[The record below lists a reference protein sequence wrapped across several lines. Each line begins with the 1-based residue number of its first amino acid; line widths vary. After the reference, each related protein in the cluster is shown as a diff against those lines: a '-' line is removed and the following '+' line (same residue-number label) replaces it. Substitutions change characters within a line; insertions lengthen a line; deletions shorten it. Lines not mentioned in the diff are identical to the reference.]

1 MPNPFAKT
9 RKLHEPYAI
18 FINNQGWQWRV
29 LKTYK
34 QPSSEAKD
42 KFARWYVA
50 AVSPMTDMRWE
61 YGDTYAT
68 EIKNFGQLASADAE
82 WLELQVLRFFNLDW
96 LIASKVFYRLIH

>member
-9 RKLHEPYAI
+9 RQLHEPYAI

-50 AVSPMTDMRWE
+50 AISPMTDMRWE

-68 EIKNFGQLASADAE
+68 EIKNFGQLVSADSE
-82 WLELQVLRFFNLDW
+82 WLKAYSMTELEWAIMPISV
-96 LIASKVFYRLIH
+96 H

>member
-9 RKLHEPYAI
+9 RELHEPYAI

-50 AVSPMTDMRWE
+50 AVSHT
-61 YGDTYAT
+61 
-68 EIKNFGQLASADAE
+68 
-82 WLELQVLRFFNLDW
+82 
-96 LIASKVFYRLIH
+96 

>member
-50 AVSPMTDMRWE
+50 AVSPMTDMR
-61 YGDTYAT
+61 
-68 EIKNFGQLASADAE
+68 QLGVRRHLRYRNQELRSTSQRRFRMAQSVLNNLSA
-82 WLELQVLRFFNLDW
+82 R
-96 LIASKVFYRLIH
+96 R

>member
-18 FINNQGWQWRV
+18 FINNQGWEWRI

-50 AVSPMTDMRWE
+50 ATSPHM
-61 YGDTYAT
+61 GD
-68 EIKNFGQLASADAE
+68 GQLGVWRHLRYRNQELRSAC
-82 WLELQVLRFFNLDW
+82 
-96 LIASKVFYRLIH
+96 

>member
-18 FINNQGWQWRV
+18 FINNQGWEWRI

-50 AVSPMTDMRWE
+50 ATSPHMGEGNWE
-61 YGDTYAT
+61 YGDTYKE
-68 EIKNFGQLASADAE
+68 EIIRHRRLHTGTPE
-82 WLELQVLRFFNLDW
+82 WKE
-96 LIASKVFYRLIH
+96 AYA

>member
-18 FINNQGWQWRV
+18 FINNQGWQWRI

-50 AVSPMTDMRWE
+50 ATSPHMTERATGSMATPTLQKSRTSVSL
-61 YGDTYAT
+61 
-68 EIKNFGQLASADAE
+68 LAPI
-82 WLELQVLRFFNLDW
+82 QNG
-96 LIASKVFYRLIH
+96 SKRS

>member
-50 AVSPMTDMRWE
+50 AISPYDR
-61 YGDTYAT
+61 YAVGVWRHLRYRNQ
-68 EIKNFGQLASADAE
+68 ELRSAC
-82 WLELQVLRFFNLDW
+82 
-96 LIASKVFYRLIH
+96 

>member
-9 RKLHEPYAI
+9 RQLHEPYAI
-18 FINNQGWQWRV
+18 FINNQGWEWRV

-50 AVSPMTDMRWE
+50 ATSPHMGEGNWE

-68 EIKNFGQLASADAE
+68 EIKTSVSLLAPIQNGSKRTQL
-82 WLELQVLRFFNLDW
+82 
-96 LIASKVFYRLIH
+96 ISK

>member
-18 FINNQGWQWRV
+18 FINNQGWEWRI

-50 AVSPMTDMRWE
+50 ATSPMTWE
-61 YGDTYAT
+61 RVGVWRHLRYRNQ
-68 EIKNFGQLASADAE
+68 ELRSAC
-82 WLELQVLRFFNLDW
+82 
-96 LIASKVFYRLIH
+96 

>member
-50 AVSPMTDMRWE
+50 ATSPHMGEGNWE

-68 EIKNFGQLASADAE
+68 EIKNFGQLVSADSE
-82 WLELQVLRFFNLDW
+82 WIKAYPADIKIVKLNKGGLR
-96 LIASKVFYRLIH
+96 

>member
-9 RKLHEPYAI
+9 RQLHKPYAI

-50 AVSPMTDMRWE
+50 AISPMTDMRWE

-68 EIKNFGQLASADAE
+68 ERGSNELRALSLLAPISRMA
-82 WLELQVLRFFNLDW
+82 QSVLNVEGYFKF
-96 LIASKVFYRLIH
+96 

>member
-18 FINNQGWQWRV
+18 FINNQGWEWRI

-50 AVSPMTDMRWE
+50 AISPMTDMRWE

-68 EIKNFGQLASADAE
+68 EIKNFGQLASADSE
-82 WLELQVLRFFNLDW
+82 WLKAYSITSQHVD
-96 LIASKVFYRLIH
+96 KH

>member
-18 FINNQGWQWRV
+18 FINNQGWEWRI

-50 AVSPMTDMRWE
+50 AVSP
-61 YGDTYAT
+61 
-68 EIKNFGQLASADAE
+68 
-82 WLELQVLRFFNLDW
+82 
-96 LIASKVFYRLIH
+96 